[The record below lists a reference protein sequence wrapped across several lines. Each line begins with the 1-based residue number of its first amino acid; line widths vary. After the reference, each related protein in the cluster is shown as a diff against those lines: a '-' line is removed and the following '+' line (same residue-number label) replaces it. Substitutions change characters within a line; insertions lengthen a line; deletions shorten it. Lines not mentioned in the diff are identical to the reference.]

1 MTFDYGVIE
10 GHIERFRTMFNDART
25 VCILDKEEFMNLLYA
40 MYQSSHSS
48 LRHKQVLERILEN
61 NQ

>member
-1 MTFDYGVIE
+1 MLNFNQIG
-10 GHIERFRTMFNDART
+10 RFRSTFNDART
-25 VCILDKEEFMNLLYA
+25 VCILDKEEFINLLYA
-40 MYQSSHSS
+40 MYQSPHSS